1 MPLLVNFFETPTGI
15 VDLIFAILLAGLIV
29 YCAVRC
35 KFSLVSIITLSILF
49 VLSIVFYAVGIQIA
63 SYFVFVIT
71 IAVLFISSL
80 SHIGSIRTFFDK
92 TFKPNQITKKTG
104 PEKLLNRDAV
114 YNEVYEA
121 VASCSRQKIGVLIT
135 FEKHDDL
142 EKVTKNGSNLIDS
155 IKYIKKASDDNAK
168 ISKRIEATKEVKK
181 MSDNEIR
188 KALLGLCK
196 GLDAVGQTV
205 IKQAK
210 DIKKIKMKNITL
222 TAAVSG
228 IVVVG
233 YKAFKEVNARLVADE
248 NALKAYDEE
257 LDFLIKRGK

>member
-1 MPLLVNFFETPTGI
+1 
-15 VDLIFAILLAGLIV
+15 
-29 YCAVRC
+29 
-35 KFSLVSIITLSILF
+35 
-49 VLSIVFYAVGIQIA
+49 
-63 SYFVFVIT
+63 
-71 IAVLFISSL
+71 
-80 SHIGSIRTFFDK
+80 
-92 TFKPNQITKKTG
+92 
-104 PEKLLNRDAV
+104 
-114 YNEVYEA
+114 
-121 VASCSRQKIGVLIT
+121 
-135 FEKHDDL
+135 
-142 EKVTKNGSNLIDS
+142 
-155 IKYIKKASDDNAK
+155 
-168 ISKRIEATKEVKK
+168 

>member
-1 MPLLVNFFETPTGI
+1 
-15 VDLIFAILLAGLIV
+15 
-29 YCAVRC
+29 
-35 KFSLVSIITLSILF
+35 
-49 VLSIVFYAVGIQIA
+49 
-63 SYFVFVIT
+63 
-71 IAVLFISSL
+71 
-80 SHIGSIRTFFDK
+80 
-92 TFKPNQITKKTG
+92 
-104 PEKLLNRDAV
+104 
-114 YNEVYEA
+114 
-121 VASCSRQKIGVLIT
+121 
-135 FEKHDDL
+135 
-142 EKVTKNGSNLIDS
+142 
-155 IKYIKKASDDNAK
+155 
-168 ISKRIEATKEVKK
+168 

-233 YKAFKEVNARLVADE
+233 YKAFKEVNARLVAAE